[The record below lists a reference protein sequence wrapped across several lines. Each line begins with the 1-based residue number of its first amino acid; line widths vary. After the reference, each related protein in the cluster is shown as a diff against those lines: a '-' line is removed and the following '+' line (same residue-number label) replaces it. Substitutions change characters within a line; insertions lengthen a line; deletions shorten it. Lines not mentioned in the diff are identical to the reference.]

1 MLLGDIK
8 IKLIDGSEINMSE
21 YAGKVLA
28 IVNVASQ
35 CGFTPQYAG
44 LEALYQQ
51 YRDKGLIVLG
61 VPCNQ
66 FGGQEPGSA
75 EEIAAFCTGR
85 YAVSFPLM
93 AKVDVNGD
101 AAHPLWRWLRSS
113 APGVLGSER
122 IKWNFTKFLV
132 GRDGRVLRRYAP
144 TTPPRALAEDIDA
157 ALAA

>member
-28 IVNVASQ
+28 IVNVASK

-66 FGGQEPGSA
+66 FGGQEPGSE
-75 EEIAAFCTGR
+75 EEIKQFCQSRFG
-85 YAVSFPLM
+85 VSFPMM
-93 AKVDVNGD
+93 AKVDVNGSER
-101 AAHPLWRWLRSS
+101 HPLYQWLVER
-113 APGVLGSER
+113 AKADPGDVQ
-122 IKWNFTKFLV
+122 WNFEKFLV
-132 GRDGRVLRRYAP
+132 GRETQLMGRFRSQVKPEDAEFLQKLEE
-144 TTPPRALAEDIDA
+144 AL
-157 ALAA
+157 